1 MFAFVV
7 EYIQTKEV
15 GKMSILIWVVE
26 GRTNDGELRDYEC
39 YLFKWAAKKHFEKLI
54 KEFPEM
60 RWSYGGQRLS
70 FF

>member
-1 MFAFVV
+1 MV

-60 RWSYGGQRLS
+60 RWSYGGQRLYL
-70 FF
+70 F